1 MTPIRV
7 MIVDDLQDTRED
19 IRRLLHFEEDIQVVA
34 EAGDGIEA
42 VSTAR
47 EVKPDVILMD
57 INMPNLDGIGA
68 TEKITLDVAESA
80 VIIISIQGEQDYLRK
95 AMAAGAGDYL
105 VKPFSSNELA
115 DTIRRVNE
123 AHKKR
128 NTLLYNLKVEDLSPP
143 AKPQSQIITFFSTK
157 GGVGKTT
164 LATNLA
170 VYLAAEQKKKVV
182 ILDLDLISG
191 DVAILLNISIK
202 STIADLVLESETFD
216 FTLVNSFLVPHMSGA
231 FLLPAPLTPEQAELV
246 HAEQVNQILEILK
259 ESFDHVIIDTAPTY
273 NDINLKVLEASDQIL
288 LVLNQDL
295 TTLKHTK
302 TALDI
307 LKTFNYMS
315 KSHLI
320 LNQYG
325 KGGLKLA
332 DIEKALKLSINAIVP
347 EDTNTVNNSINK
359 GTAFVIS
366 QRQGHMTSAI
376 KDMAYKLGI
385 SVEEGEVKEPAANN
399 SVFKK
404 LLFKK
409 RSTSLGS

>member
-19 IRRLLHFEEDIQVVA
+19 IKRLLHFEEDIQVVA
-34 EAGDGIEA
+34 EAGEGIEA

-47 EVKPDVILMD
+47 EVRPDVILMD

-68 TEKITLDVAESA
+68 TEQITLDVAESA
-80 VIIISIQGEQDYLRK
+80 IIIISIQGEQDYLRK

-105 VKPFSSNELA
+105 VKPFSSDELS

-128 NTLLYNLKVEDLSPP
+128 SSLLYNLKMEDISPSE
-143 AKPQSQIITFFSTK
+143 KPQGQIITLFSTK

-170 VYLAAEQKKKVV
+170 VYLAAEEKKKVV
-182 ILDLDLISG
+182 ILDFDLISG

-216 FTLVNSFLVPHMSGA
+216 FTLVNSFIVPHMSGA

-246 HAEQVNQILEILK
+246 HAQQVEQILEILK
-259 ESFDHVIIDTAPTY
+259 ESFDYVIIDTAPTY
-273 NDINLKVLEASDQIL
+273 NDITLKVLETSDRIL

-295 TTLKHTK
+295 TTLRHTK

-315 KSHLI
+315 KARLV

-325 KGGLKLA
+325 KGGLKLGE
-332 DIEKALKLSINAIVP
+332 IEKVLKLPMDAMVP
-347 EDTNTVNNSINK
+347 EDTNTVKNSINK
-359 GTAFVIS
+359 GTPFVIS
-366 QRQGHMTSAI
+366 QSQGQLTLAI
-376 KDMAYKLGI
+376 KDMANKLGL
-385 SVEEGEVKEPAANN
+385 SVEEKVKEPAANN
-399 SVFKK
+399 SVFTK

>member
-7 MIVDDLQDTRED
+7 MIVDDVQDTRED
-19 IRRLLHFEEDIQVVA
+19 IKRLLYFEEDIQVVA

-42 VSTAR
+42 VSRAK

-57 INMPNLDGIGA
+57 INMPHLDGIGA
-68 TEKITLDVAESA
+68 TGQITLDVAESA

-105 VKPFSSNELA
+105 VKPFSSNELS

-128 NTLLYNLKVEDLSPP
+128 STLLSNLKGGDLSSP
-143 AKPQSQIITFFSTK
+143 AKPQSQTITFFSTK
-157 GGVGKTT
+157 GGMGKTT

-170 VYLAAEQKKKVV
+170 VYLAAEQRKKVV
-182 ILDLDLISG
+182 ILDFDLISG
-191 DVAILLNISIK
+191 DTAILLNISIK
-202 STIADLVLESETFD
+202 STVADLVLESED
-216 FTLVNSFLVPHMSGA
+216 LSFTLVNSFLVPHMSGA

-246 HAEQVNQILEILK
+246 HPEQVKQILSIFQ
-259 ESFDHVIIDTAPTY
+259 ESFDYIIVDTAPVY
-273 NDINLKVLEASDQIL
+273 NDINLKVLEASDLIL

-307 LKTFNYMS
+307 FKTLSYLS
-315 KSHLI
+315 KTRLV

-332 DIEKALKLSINAIVP
+332 DIEKALKLSMTAIVP
-347 EDTNTVNNSINK
+347 EDTNTVRNSINK
-359 GTAFVIS
+359 GTPFVIG
-366 QRQGHMTSAI
+366 QRQGQMTGAI
-376 KDMAYKLGI
+376 KEMI
-385 SVEEGEVKEPAANN
+385 SKVGLPVEEEVEKTGVNN
-399 SVFKK
+399 SVFTK
-404 LLFKK
+404 LLLKK
-409 RSTSLGS
+409 RSTSPGS